1 MRVILRNSWCKLP
14 LDGLFL
20 RPVGRSLRL
29 AGRPLSHC
37 GKKNRANVTGH
48 RNRLATLSPS
58 TCVCVCCKFHSL
70 FVSCRNR
77 RHSVLGKRP
86 DFRPLSS
93 TSSNGLHFN
102 LTELLV
108 ASVCLSASWPR
119 KRTREPG
126 VPCCCCRR
134 RRRYFLWLCNNNKLD
149 SSYSRSGRHWLAV
162 FCGRGAPVVF
172 VVFARWPGERDC
184 TEIWSK
190 LLLARSNT
198 KLSPGQQH
206 LLIVHSRGQQKMRF
220 VNRHDR

>member
-102 LTELLV
+102 WTNFWLRL
-108 ASVCLSASWPR
+108 SVCLR
-119 KRTREPG
+119 LGLERE
-126 VPCCCCRR
+126 
-134 RRRYFLWLCNNNKLD
+134 
-149 SSYSRSGRHWLAV
+149 
-162 FCGRGAPVVF
+162 RGSQAFRVVVVVF
-172 VVFARWPGERDC
+172 VVAIFSDYVI
-184 TEIWSK
+184 TT
-190 LLLARSNT
+190 N
-198 KLSPGQQH
+198 
-206 LLIVHSRGQQKMRF
+206 
-220 VNRHDR
+220 